1 MTELNKLICKIKEL
15 RKELNTLILEKQDLL
30 DPDVIAASKKL
41 DDVLNEYNNMKKKKQ
56 LLYYSCKSSF
66 KALAFSVAL
75 PKG

>member
-1 MTELNKLICKIKEL
+1 MFVTELNKLICKIKEL

-56 LLYYSCKSSF
+56 
-66 KALAFSVAL
+66 
-75 PKG
+75 